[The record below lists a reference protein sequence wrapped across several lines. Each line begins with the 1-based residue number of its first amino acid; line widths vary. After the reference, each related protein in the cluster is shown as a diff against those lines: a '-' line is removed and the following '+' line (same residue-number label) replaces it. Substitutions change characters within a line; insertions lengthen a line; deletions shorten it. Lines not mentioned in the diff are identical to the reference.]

1 VAAHAA
7 PHAHTPAA
15 LELLA
20 SPEFDSRVESVFVI
34 GGGQVGVFEVPGQ
47 GQ

>member
-1 VAAHAA
+1 VHISSSLEG
-7 PHAHTPAA
+7 A